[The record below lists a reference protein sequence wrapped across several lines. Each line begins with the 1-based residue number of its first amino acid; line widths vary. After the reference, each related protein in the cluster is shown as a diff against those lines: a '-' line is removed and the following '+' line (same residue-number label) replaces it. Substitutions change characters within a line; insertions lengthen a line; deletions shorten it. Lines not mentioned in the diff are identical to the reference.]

1 MKNGI
6 RCFYADFIGDKVHI
20 CGKVFP
26 TGSFA
31 LMLLEEGYK
40 NDALLHITPFIRNI
54 EKVLDALNAGYTDSE
69 VLENAGRDIHI
80 MLDALQKLSPY
91 RWFDTNGEKE
101 LVSAICCEESAKLIE
116 EYFSQRAKLGALNRA
131 ELVVRNMLK
140 LPNSPENMDGRKTLD
155 ELYDILRFYLR
166 LATDFADANYDLRD
180 FMRQQTLL
188 EKYDEH
194 SLIRL
199 ALSVFDR
206 HDFDVHTEYIA
217 IDSKVKG
224 KKTLAKRLYFS
235 SYYSFFITDFFEG
248 LRCGH
253 RPSQCQVCGRY
264 YMPKTMRRQKYC
276 SGYAPESITGQK
288 KISCRKWAASKKS
301 GLAKERAAADPIKA
315 CYTNRCSVIREYKSR
330 GRIPDYFAEAAF
342 RLARERRDRAIR
354 DTEYANTRYYD
365 DMSHESIMSDTM
377 HRLRGTERNDKKIE
391 C

>member
-26 TGSFA
+26 VGSFA

-40 NDALLHITPFIRNI
+40 DDTLLHITPFIRNI

-194 SLIRL
+194 SLISL

-235 SYYSFFITDFFEG
+235 SYYSFFMSDFFEG

-253 RPSQCQVCGRY
+253 RPSRCEVCGRY

-276 SGYAPESITGQK
+276 SGYAPEPITGQK

-301 GLAKERAAADPIKA
+301 GLAKERAAADPIKV

-330 GRIPDYFAEAAF
+330 GRVPDYFADAAL

-354 DTEYANTRYYD
+354 DTEYANTRYFD

-377 HRLRGTERNDKKIE
+377 YKLAKA
-391 C
+391 